1 MNRLTRISVLAILF
15 LSPALCRAENVG
27 VTHDFNSMFT
37 AKTLKIA
44 ADEKVGTTDLAT
56 YTCTGENA
64 KFAGIVISK
73 SRIVGIYLP
82 ETGSM
87 VTTTRI
93 EDLYGFQMTYN
104 PSDAFENINIY
115 LSTDSVE
122 WGAPLSES
130 ELTERTGGSLDAHF
144 PLNDYYVRIVNNDG
158 GKDVF
163 LKSIHYYMNHCP
175 KCFEYK
181 E

>member
-27 VTHDFNSMFT
+27 VRHDFNSMFFT
-37 AKTLKIA
+37 ERTLKIA
-44 ADEKVGTTDLAT
+44 VDEKVGTTDLAT

-64 KFAGIVISK
+64 KFALISSIIGIN
-73 SRIVGIYLP
+73 LP

-93 EDLYGFQMTYN
+93 EDLYSFQMTYN
-104 PSDAFENINIY
+104 PSNAFENINIY

-130 ELTERTGGSLDAHF
+130 ELTEGTGGSLVARF
-144 PLNDYYVRIVNNDG
+144 PMNDYYVRIVNNDG
-158 GKDVF
+158 KKDVF